1 MINHVQFPNLGIEV
15 TINRVAFS
23 VFGFDIYWYGVIF
36 AFTII
41 RGASVALYLGKK
53 LGINDDDFIDI
64 IMLGTVFGIIGARAY
79 YVAFAPFEYETL
91 WDMINLRDGGIGIY
105 GGLIAGL
112 VSGWFL
118 CKWKKINFF
127 DAADCIFTGFLFGQ
141 TFGRWANFMN
151 QEAFGTNTDGLFGM
165 ISESTTRYLARVAPS
180 LAQQG
185 ITVDPNMPVHPTFLY
200 ESVWC
205 AIGFIILY
213 RHFKN
218 RKFRGEMLCM
228 SGAWYGFGRFFI
240 EGQRTDSLATN
251 GGLRTSQIIAVV
263 TVAAAVIFI
272 VLNYMK
278 INKKQEAGENG

>member
-127 DAADCIFTGFLFGQ
+127 DAD
-141 TFGRWANFMN
+141 
-151 QEAFGTNTDGLFGM
+151 
-165 ISESTTRYLARVAPS
+165 
-180 LAQQG
+180 
-185 ITVDPNMPVHPTFLY
+185 MPV
-200 ESVWC
+200 
-205 AIGFIILY
+205 
-213 RHFKN
+213 
-218 RKFRGEMLCM
+218 
-228 SGAWYGFGRFFI
+228 YG
-240 EGQRTDSLATN
+240 
-251 GGLRTSQIIAVV
+251 
-263 TVAAAVIFI
+263 
-272 VLNYMK
+272 
-278 INKKQEAGENG
+278 